1 MISLTTGAAG
11 VRARVARPPARGRI
25 EDLRRLTAPTHGA
38 GFWLGLW
45 IAVAAPGFAALIRL
59 PVAPAEPVPVHSV
72 FHTLS
77 GISFAAC
84 GVVAWRRRRDSAVG
98 PLLTVAGFGV
108 LLSTMLGQLDSPL
121 AFTLALLF
129 GELWIML

>member
-1 MISLTTGAAG
+1 MMSLTTGAAG
-11 VRARVARPPARGRI
+11 VRARVARPAARGRV

-38 GFWLGLW
+38 GFWLGLG
-45 IAVAAPGFAALIRL
+45 IAAAAAGFVALIPL
-59 PVAPAEPVPVHSV
+59 LVDPDEPVPVHSV

-98 PLLTVAGFGV
+98 PLLTVAGF
-108 LLSTMLGQLDSPL
+108 
-121 AFTLALLF
+121 
-129 GELWIML
+129 